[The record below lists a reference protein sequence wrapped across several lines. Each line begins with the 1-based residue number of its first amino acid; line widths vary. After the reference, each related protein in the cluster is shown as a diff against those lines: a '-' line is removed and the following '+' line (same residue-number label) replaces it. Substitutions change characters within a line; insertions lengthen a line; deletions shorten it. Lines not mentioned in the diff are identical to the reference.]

1 MTDRHAALFES
12 QRRRLQAIAYRML
25 GSRQD
30 AEDVVQEICLRF
42 LASDL
47 DNIETPHAWLVAAVT
62 RACIDR
68 LRRLKLERN
77 TYPGPWLPEPW
88 VEPLATLSAQDEA
101 ERASDLSMAF
111 FLLLERLAPEE
122 RAAFLLRQ
130 VLDWDY
136 ADIAQLIGKSPAAT
150 RQIVH
155 RAIPRVT
162 QADARFR
169 VSREDAQELLNDFLE
184 AIRTSDMTALV
195 RLLKPD
201 SRFIGDGGGKVKAA
215 LKPIEGAAQI
225 ARFLIGVT
233 APVAPLIT
241 GRLIDVNGSP
251 GLALYLDRR
260 LVSILTADIDEGGFS
275 SLYNVANPDKLM
287 LAARELGASSSPGF

>member
-1 MTDRHAALFES
+1 MTDRHAALFEP

-30 AEDVVQEICLRF
+30 AEDVVQEICIRF
-42 LASDL
+42 LAGDL
-47 DNIETPHAWLVAAVT
+47 DDIETPHAWLVAAVT

-88 VEPLATLSAQDEA
+88 LEPLAALSAQEEA

-111 FLLLERLAPEE
+111 LLMLERLAPEE
-122 RAAFLLRQ
+122 RVAFLLRQ
-130 VLDWDY
+130 VMDWDY
-136 ADIAQLIGKSPAAT
+136 VDIARLIGKSQAAT

-155 RAIPRVT
+155 RATARVGR
-162 QADARFR
+162 ADARFT
-169 VSREDAQELLNDFLE
+169 VSREDAQELLAAFLE
-184 AIRTSDMTALV
+184 AIRTSDITALV

-215 LKPIEGAAQI
+215 LKPIDGAAQI

-233 APVAPLIT
+233 APFAPLIT

-260 LVSILTADIDEGGFS
+260 LASILAADIDEGGFS
-275 SLYNVANPDKLM
+275 GLYNVANPDKLV
-287 LAARELGASSSPGF
+287 LAARELGVSALPGV